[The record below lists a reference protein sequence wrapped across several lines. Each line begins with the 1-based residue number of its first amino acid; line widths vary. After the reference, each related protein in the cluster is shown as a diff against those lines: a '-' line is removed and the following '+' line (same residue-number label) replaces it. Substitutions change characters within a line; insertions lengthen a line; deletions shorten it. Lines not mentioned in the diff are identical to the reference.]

1 VHGASRL
8 AALGLPAREL
18 RVVGGG
24 SRNALWRRILADAF
38 GVPLR
43 FPAEPE
49 SAALGAALQAAA
61 VASGT
66 TVAAFVRAHRPP
78 MSPEV
83 VDPIDANVRAYRDLA
98 ARFDALGERLFG
110 AVTSR

>member
-1 VHGASRL
+1 
-8 AALGLPAREL
+8 
-18 RVVGGG
+18 
-24 SRNALWRRILADAF
+24 
-38 GVPLR
+38 
-43 FPAEPE
+43 
-49 SAALGAALQAAA
+49 
-61 VASGT
+61 
-66 TVAAFVRAHRPP
+66 